1 MAEGLDFKTDWNHA
15 AGDYAKHRAGFPDW
29 FFDRMEAAGLFRP
42 GMRVLD
48 LATGTGTLAR
58 GFARRG
64 GIVTGLDIAPQ
75 MMAQA
80 KALDAQAGVSV
91 EYVQAKAEATG
102 MPDAT
107 FDLISAGT
115 CWFWF
120 DGDLA
125 AAEAKRVLKPGGHL
139 MIAMLAWLPLKDN
152 VVAATERLIEKHNPS
167 WTLGNYEA
175 GVVRYMRDLANGG
188 FGIEVRSAMAA
199 RTDHLI
205 EEGLA
210 RRQGQRTL
218 FARDLLATLR
228 RRELD
233 ETADKLAAAH
243 GLTHQPL
250 TEGEPVAGIYRQRIT
265 LASGRFAM
273 IDDGMGFQLVPWRPA
288 LEQYLGHEVRGIAT
302 AQGIDWSLGRKR
314 GLGL

>member
-152 VVAATERLIEKHNPS
+152 VVAATERLIEQHNPS

-188 FGIEVRSAMAA
+188 FGSRESFAVDYDIPYSHEAWRGRIRASAGVSASLGAEAVAA
-199 RTDHLI
+199 FDAEHAAM
-205 EEGLA
+205 LA
-210 RRQGQRTL
+210 RDFPDDPMQVPHRVV
-218 FARDLLATLR
+218 
-228 RRELD
+228 
-233 ETADKLAAAH
+233 AA
-243 GLTHQPL
+243 
-250 TEGEPVAGIYRQRIT
+250 
-265 LASGRFAM
+265 
-273 IDDGMGFQLVPWRPA
+273 W
-288 LEQYLGHEVRGIAT
+288 
-302 AQGIDWSLGRKR
+302 GRKP
-314 GLGL
+314 